1 MHLRKFMIMLFVLA
15 LMLSA
20 TASFAQDEPV
30 TLRIMHWTDR
40 MTDQNEWWT
49 DILAGFQELHPNVT
63 FENNFVPFAQ
73 YLPTL
78 EAMIA
83 GDELPDV
90 FFGHVKVA
98 ELGRGVLI
106 VNYSEVL
113 GEEFL
118 NQFYPGPLRQ
128 FTFDENVYAVPWTA
142 QMFGV
147 FANPMIMEELGLEPP
162 ETWDQLIEMAP
173 AIVEAGYIPL
183 TWGNAAAN
191 VCPDFV
197 LPIITQFGGD
207 VYALDDLSDP
217 DVSWDSQPVVDAL
230 TLLQR
235 LSEANVFV
243 PGINGVTEE
252 QGAQLWY
259 QGRAAMFYGGSWYPG
274 IIGENAPEELV
285 NSYYVV
291 KNPAVTEDGI
301 HWSGDGSGEGWVT
314 NANSPNRDLAL
325 EFVQY
330 LMSPEVYAQHIVAT
344 QNMPSMEAGLEYVE
358 HPIVREMTTWLSTE
372 GANHILFGQGSWE
385 AVSGVCSSIL
395 DGSITPEEGAAKI
408 QADVL
413 ATRGR

>member
-128 FTFDENVYAVPWTA
+128 FTFDENVYAVPCTA